1 MTVKWKKSSRK
12 PLEKKLA
19 ENHQENKFNVKRVI
33 FTRIRALF
41 VI

>member
-1 MTVKWKKSSRK
+1 MIVKWKKSSRK
-12 PLEKKLA
+12 PLEKKLV
-19 ENHQENKFNVKRVI
+19 ENHQENKFKVKWVN